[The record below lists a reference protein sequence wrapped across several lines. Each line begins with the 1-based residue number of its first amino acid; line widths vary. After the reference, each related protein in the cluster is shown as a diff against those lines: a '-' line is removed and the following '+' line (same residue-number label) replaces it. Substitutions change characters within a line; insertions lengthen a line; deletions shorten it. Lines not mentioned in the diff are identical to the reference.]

1 MGIFHEI
8 NHPAIKGSMHLG
20 MCMGCHQAEMDQL
33 KKDIDAER
41 KKAFPCRAVKGVK
54 SSGGDAVS
62 YTCHQR
68 MNENIGYTQRL

>member
-20 MCMGCHQAEMDQL
+20 MCMGCQEAEMDQL

-41 KKAFPCRAVKGVK
+41 KKAVLPCCERRQILWWGC
-54 SSGGDAVS
+54 SIIYLSPED
-62 YTCHQR
+62 
-68 MNENIGYTQRL
+68 E